1 MKYKDL
7 LLRIIQCLKLGVLN
21 DEQLKHSATT
31 MRLFGFAVLGAIGW
45 PAFTAGNW
53 LEVCFTAIAFI
64 FCEYV
69 ALLFLEDVEN
79 K

>member
-1 MKYKDL
+1 MKFKTQ
-7 LLRIIQCLKLGVLN
+7 LLRIVKCLKLSILN

-53 LEVCFTAIAFI
+53 FEVCYTAIAFI
-64 FCEYV
+64 LCEYV